1 MAEKLWGGR
10 FSLPTHKLAEEFN
23 ASINF
28 DRKLYRFDIKG
39 SIAHVEMLAKQRI
52 IAEAEAKQIKD
63 GLEKIEVEI
72 EKGDFEFR
80 DEDEDIHMAIEKKLH
95 EMIGPVAGKLH
106 TARSRN
112 DQVATD
118 FRMYLR
124 EKVDEISECLR
135 ELMQVIV
142 DKSREEIEVVMPGYT
157 HLQTAQPV
165 LFSHYAMAY
174 FQMFKRDF
182 LRFKDFRDRM
192 NECPLGAG
200 ALAGTTFD
208 IDRDYTAE
216 KLGFDKPTSNSL
228 DSVSDRDFAL
238 EFLSAASICGMHLS
252 RISEEMIIF
261 SSAEFAFLDLSD
273 DFCTGSSIMPQKKNP
288 DMPEL
293 IRGKTGRLY
302 GNMISLFTTLK
313 GLPLA
318 YNKDMQED
326 KEPVFDSM
334 ETLISSLKIFTEM
347 FAKMKLNEK
356 KMKKAAGG
364 GFSTATDLADYL
376 VRKGLPFR
384 EAHNIVGRTVAYALS
399 KNKGLE
405 DLKLEEFRQFSSD
418 IEEDI
423 FEYVVVAK
431 SVDSR
436 KAKGGTAKSSV
447 LQQIKEAEEFLT

>member
-23 ASINF
+23 ASIYF
-28 DRKLYRFDIKG
+28 DKKLYKFDIKG
-39 SIAHVEMLAKQRI
+39 SIAHVEMLARQKI
-52 IAEAEAKQIKD
+52 IADTEAQQIKE
-63 GLEKIEVEI
+63 GLEKIEAEI
-72 EKGDFEFR
+72 ENGDFEFR
-80 DEDEDIHMAIEKKLH
+80 AEDEDIHMAVEKRLH
-95 EMIGPVAGKLH
+95 ELIGSVAGKLH

-124 EKVDEISECLR
+124 DKVDEISECLK
-135 ELMQVIV
+135 ELMQTIV
-142 DKSREEIEVVMPGYT
+142 DKSRKNIDVVMPGYT

-182 LRFKDFRDRM
+182 LRFKDLRERM

-208 IDRDYTAE
+208 IDRDYTA
-216 KLGFDKPTSNSL
+216 KALGFDKPTSNSL

-326 KEPVFDSM
+326 KEPVFDSV
-334 ETLISSLKIFTEM
+334 ETLISSLRIFTEM

-356 KMKKAAGG
+356 KMEKAAGG
-364 GFSTATDLADYL
+364 GFSTATDLADYM
-376 VRKGLPFR
+376 VRKGMPFR
-384 EAHNIVGRTVAYALS
+384 KAHNVVGKTVAYALS
-399 KNKGLE
+399 KNKDLE
-405 DLKLEEFRQFSSD
+405 DLNLEEFRQFSGD

-423 FEYVVVAK
+423 FEYVVVKK

-436 KAKGGTAKSSV
+436 KAKGGTAESSV
-447 LQQIKEAEEFLT
+447 LQQIEEAWEFLR

>member
-10 FSLPTHKLAEEFN
+10 FSLSTHKLAEEFN

-52 IAEAEAKQIKD
+52 IAEDEARQIKD
-63 GLEKIEVEI
+63 GLEKIEAEI
-72 EKGDFEFR
+72 EEGNFEFR
-80 DEDEDIHMAIEKKLH
+80 DADEDIHMAIEKRLH
-95 EMIGPVAGKLH
+95 ELIGPVAGKLH

-124 EKVDEISECLR
+124 ERVDEISECLR

-142 DKSREEIEVVMPGYT
+142 DKSREKIDVVMPGYT

-182 LRFKDFRDRM
+182 LRFKDLRERM

-261 SSAEFAFLDLSD
+261 SSAEFAFLDLPD

-326 KEPVFDSM
+326 KEPVFDSV
-334 ETLISSLKIFTEM
+334 ETLISSLRIFTEM

-356 KMKKAAGG
+356 KMEKAAGG

-376 VRKGLPFR
+376 VRKGMPFR
-384 EAHNIVGRTVAYALS
+384 EAHNAVGKTVAYALS

-405 DLKLEEFRQFSSD
+405 DLEMEEFRQFSRV
-418 IEEDI
+418 IEGDI

-436 KAKGGTAKSSV
+436 KAKGGTAKISV